1 MTLWFDAHLSPRI
14 ARWIQQRFEIQVRA
28 LRDLGLRHAEDEEIW
43 GAAREARIVFVTK
56 DADFEERVQRLGPPP
71 QILWL
76 TCGNTSEARLKEIFE
91 ERLPAAIKLFEEG
104 EPLVEIQ

>member
-1 MTLWFDAHLSPRI
+1 MTLWFDAHLSPRT
-14 ARWIQQRFEIQVRA
+14 ARWVAERFNLVA
-28 LRDLGLRHAEDEEIW
+28 KPLRELGLREAEDSVIW
-43 GAAREARIVFVTK
+43 AAARSALVVLVTK
-56 DADFEERVQRLGPPP
+56 DADFEERLRKYGPPP

-91 ERLPAAIKLFEEG
+91 ERLEEALALIGSG